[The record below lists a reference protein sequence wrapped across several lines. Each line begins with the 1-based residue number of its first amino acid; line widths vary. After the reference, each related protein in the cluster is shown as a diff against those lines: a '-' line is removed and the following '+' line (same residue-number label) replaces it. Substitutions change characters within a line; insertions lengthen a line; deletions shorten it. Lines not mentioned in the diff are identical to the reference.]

1 MDSNIA
7 LARAICI
14 KSETSASL
22 INNRLIELYGQSSV
36 DKGTPQ
42 SWKYYMNISG
52 QYHNTDTVMT
62 VTSLD
67 TLEEITFSKEN
78 LTIHTATMQA
88 YRAYNSRY
96 FYSLLNRYPQQVQL
110 IQGIL
115 NPADITEA
123 IAAKDGAILSYPID
137 LVEPQEQTLMK
148 DLEGFIQRHMVRW
161 NVAAYGLTDTLYNL
175 SYHVQL
181 YLTILPKILNL
192 RLQRC
197 KTNEAHTFHIRQYL
211 ASHGGLDRQLPYMTL
226 KQALFFYRNI
236 CYIERNAGSVE
247 TFNLLVQKVLTDRQ
261 IPIAEY
267 SVRHLNSFD
276 LNYYPLIRA
285 RRKPLNDEF
294 NVAEL
299 SYVDIED
306 LFLKED
312 KIVAGNLKYHESKAD
327 VDILT
332 FKNSISSIIQTKDL
346 ESNMIDYNDAVPDP
360 LETVLLRQ
368 WAYMTTH
375 KLYNVAVSF
384 KDPKTSEYRNMFSKD
399 ALIYFSYIAAMSVGI
414 KLEVAPTILIEKFRL
429 PVKPSFNKMVK
440 IIDNKYKTTKK
451 SAELL
456 WNSQPLIGTTT
467 SIQAF
472 FNLSYTLYQECLK
485 QWFSVSNTHNLNERG
500 ALSNFLLQFYGDV
513 KVDLNTTGVTMEEWL
528 KVNNLP
534 EYNYTYIQAQ
544 ELLASIFNAATGL
557 TVDETKILKNIQRNM
572 IELMQNLSSYSVQ
585 YIREINDSKIRPLN
599 WAAIRPHKDKVDAE
613 AAEWIETNVHIY
625 DGLATASNAETLNS
639 DFSRIRDYKA
649 SMSKEI
655 QVKISLD
662 TVSETSWSLSADLP
676 MSTMYQHAIY
686 PEFDQAVFAKSAI
699 VGYEFFESLT
709 DEQKNS
715 IKTFYN

>member
-1 MDSNIA
+1 
-7 LARAICI
+7 
-14 KSETSASL
+14 
-22 INNRLIELYGQSSV
+22 
-36 DKGTPQ
+36 
-42 SWKYYMNISG
+42 
-52 QYHNTDTVMT
+52 
-62 VTSLD
+62 
-67 TLEEITFSKEN
+67 
-78 LTIHTATMQA
+78 
-88 YRAYNSRY
+88 
-96 FYSLLNRYPQQVQL
+96 
-110 IQGIL
+110 
-115 NPADITEA
+115 
-123 IAAKDGAILSYPID
+123 
-137 LVEPQEQTLMK
+137 
-148 DLEGFIQRHMVRW
+148 
-161 NVAAYGLTDTLYNL
+161 
-175 SYHVQL
+175 
-181 YLTILPKILNL
+181 
-192 RLQRC
+192 
-197 KTNEAHTFHIRQYL
+197 
-211 ASHGGLDRQLPYMTL
+211 
-226 KQALFFYRNI
+226 
-236 CYIERNAGSVE
+236 
-247 TFNLLVQKVLTDRQ
+247 
-261 IPIAEY
+261 
-267 SVRHLNSFD
+267 
-276 LNYYPLIRA
+276 
-285 RRKPLNDEF
+285 
-294 NVAEL
+294 
-299 SYVDIED
+299 
-306 LFLKED
+306 
-312 KIVAGNLKYHESKAD
+312 
-327 VDILT
+327 
-332 FKNSISSIIQTKDL
+332 
-346 ESNMIDYNDAVPDP
+346 
-360 LETVLLRQ
+360 
-368 WAYMTTH
+368 
-375 KLYNVAVSF
+375 
-384 KDPKTSEYRNMFSKD
+384 MFSKD

>member
-1 MDSNIA
+1 MDSNTA

-36 DKGTPQ
+36 DKGTPR

-52 QYHNTDTVMT
+52 QYHFTDTLMT

-78 LTIHTATMQA
+78 LVIHTATMQA

-115 NPADITEA
+115 NPADIDEA
-123 IAAKDGAILSYPID
+123 IAARDGAILSYPFD
-137 LVEPQEQTLMK
+137 LVEPQEQTLIK

-161 NVAAYGLTDTLYNL
+161 NVPAYGLTDTLYNL
-175 SYHVQL
+175 SYQIQL

-197 KTNEAHTFHIRQYL
+197 KTNEAHSFHIRQYL

-236 CYIERNAGSVE
+236 CYLERNAGTVE
-247 TFNLLVQKVLTDRQ
+247 TFNLLVQKLLTDRQ

-267 SVRHLNSFD
+267 SIRHLNSFD
-276 LNYYPLIRA
+276 LKYYPEIRA
-285 RRKPLNDEF
+285 RRKPLNDQY

-299 SYVDIED
+299 SYVDVED
-306 LFLKED
+306 LFEKED
-312 KIVAGNLKYHESKAD
+312 KLVAGNPKYHQGQAQ
-327 VDILT
+327 VDIKT
-332 FKNSISSIIQTKDL
+332 FKNSVSSIIQTKNL

-360 LETVLLRQ
+360 LEVVLLRQ

-375 KLYNVAVSF
+375 GLYNVAVSF

-399 ALIYFSYIAAMSVGI
+399 ALIYFSYITAMSVGI
-414 KLEVAPTILIEKFRL
+414 KLDFAPTILIEKFRL
-429 PVKPSFNKMVK
+429 PVKPSLSKMMK
-440 IIDNKYKTTKK
+440 IIDSKYKTTRK

-456 WNSQPLIGTTT
+456 WNSQPTIQTTT

-472 FNLSYTLYQECLK
+472 FNLSYKLYEECLK

-513 KVDLNTTGVTMEEWL
+513 KVDLNTSAIPMSEWL
-528 KVNNLP
+528 TINNLP
-534 EYNYTYIQAQ
+534 EYDYTYIQAQ
-544 ELLASIFNAATGL
+544 ELLASIFNASTGL

-572 IELMQNLSSYSVQ
+572 IDLMQNLSSYSVQ
-585 YIREINDSKIRPLN
+585 FIREINDSRIRPLN
-599 WAAIRPHKDKVDAE
+599 WAAIRPHKDKVDARGE
-613 AAEWIETNVHIY
+613 EWVQTNVHIY
-625 DGLATASNAETLNS
+625 DGLAAAQDKGSLNS

-655 QVKISLD
+655 QVKTTLD
-662 TVSETSWSLSADLP
+662 TVSETKWSLTAHVP
-676 MSTMYQHAIY
+676 MSIMYQHAIY
-686 PEFDQAVFAKSAI
+686 PEYDPAVSAKNAI
-699 VGYEFFESLT
+699 VGYEFFEALSA
-709 DEQKNS
+709 EEKNS
-715 IKTFYN
+715 IKTFFN